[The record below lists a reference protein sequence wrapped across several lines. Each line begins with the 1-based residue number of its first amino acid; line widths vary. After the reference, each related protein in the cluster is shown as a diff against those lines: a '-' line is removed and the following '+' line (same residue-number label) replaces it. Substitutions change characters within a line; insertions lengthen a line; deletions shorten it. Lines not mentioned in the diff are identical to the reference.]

1 MDGIRPDPTPPPLLD
16 ASRYEEA
23 RRRPP
28 PEPAEPEPEPVVLPT
43 RQLVLAAVVLA
54 VCAALLTALL
64 VAILD
69 EDTTV
74 QRVAPPAAP
83 EPGSNRTFDAEVLD
97 IQGVLAKVQP
107 SVVTIETGQTTLR
120 GLFEGAGSGL
130 VVSDDGMILTNS
142 HVIAGAD
149 TIEVR
154 FFDGTTAEAELV
166 GSFPDD
172 DIALVQAVSVVGTVP
187 AELGVAADL
196 RVGDEVVAIGN
207 ALGLGGS
214 PSVTLGIVS
223 AIDRSI
229 DAGLISLDH
238 LIQTDAAI
246 NPGNSGGPLVDTL
259 GRVVGINT
267 AIIDDAQ
274 NIGFAI
280 SIDAVKPLIDELVA
294 GGGSLTPDTAF
305 LGVTTQRV
313 ASVDTAILEQFAVD
327 ATDGAFV
334 EDIIV
339 DSAAARAGMARGD
352 VIVAID
358 GEPVAESEDVAR
370 AVRARRPGDV
380 IELTFVRDGTEQT
393 ARVTLGARGD

>member
-1 MDGIRPDPTPPPLLD
+1 MDGIQRDPTPPPLLD
-16 ASRYEEA
+16 AARYEEA
-23 RRRPP
+23 RRPP
-28 PEPAEPEPEPVVLPT
+28 PAEPPAPEPEPPALPT
-43 RQLVLAAVVLA
+43 RQLALAGIVLA

-64 VAILD
+64 VSIVDDDRL
-69 EDTTV
+69 V

-83 EPGSNRTFDAEVLD
+83 EPGSNLTLDAEVLD

-107 SVVTIETGQTTLR
+107 SVVTIETGQSTFR

-142 HVIAGAD
+142 HVISGAD
-149 TIEVR
+149 TIEVT
-154 FFDGTTAEAELV
+154 FFDGTVAPAELV

-172 DIALVQAVSVVGTVP
+172 DIALIQAESVVGTVP

-207 ALGLGGS
+207 ALNLGGS

-223 AIDRSI
+223 ATDRTI
-229 DAGLISLDH
+229 DAGLISLDD

-246 NPGNSGGPLVDTL
+246 NPGNSGGPLVDAL

-313 ASVDTAILEQFAVD
+313 GTVDASILEQFAVD
-327 ATDGAFV
+327 TAEGAFV

-339 DSAAARAGMARGD
+339 DSAADRAGLARGD

-358 GEPVAESEDVAR
+358 GESVVESEDVAR
-370 AVRARRPGDV
+370 AVRARRPGEV
-380 IELTFVRDGTEQT
+380 IELTFVRGGTEQMT
-393 ARVTLGARGD
+393 QVTLGARGD

>member
-1 MDGIRPDPTPPPLLD
+1 MDGIQRDPTPPPLLD
-16 ASRYEEA
+16 AARYEEA
-23 RRRPP
+23 RRPP
-28 PEPAEPEPEPVVLPT
+28 PAEPPAPEPEPPALPT
-43 RQLVLAAVVLA
+43 RQLALAGIVLA

-64 VAILD
+64 VSIVADDRL
-69 EDTTV
+69 V

-83 EPGSNRTFDAEVLD
+83 EPGSNLTLDAEVLD
-97 IQGVLAKVQP
+97 IQGVLAKVRP
-107 SVVTIETGQTTLR
+107 SVVTIETGQSTFR

-142 HVIAGAD
+142 HVISGAD
-149 TIEVR
+149 TIEVT
-154 FFDGTTAEAELV
+154 FFDGTVAPAELV

-172 DIALVQAVSVVGTVP
+172 DIALIQAESVVGTVP

-207 ALGLGGS
+207 ALNLGGS

-223 AIDRSI
+223 ATDRTI
-229 DAGLISLDH
+229 DAGLISLDD

-246 NPGNSGGPLVDTL
+246 NPGNSGGPLVDAL

-313 ASVDTAILEQFAVD
+313 GTVDASILEQFAVD
-327 ATDGAFV
+327 TAEGAFV

-339 DSAAARAGMARGD
+339 DSAADRAGLARGD

-358 GEPVAESEDVAR
+358 GESVVESEDVAR
-370 AVRARRPGDV
+370 AVRARRPGEV
-380 IELTFVRDGTEQT
+380 IELTFVRGGTEQMT
-393 ARVTLGARGD
+393 QVTLGARGD

>member
-1 MDGIRPDPTPPPLLD
+1 MDGIQRDPTPPPLLD
-16 ASRYEEA
+16 AARYEEA
-23 RRRPP
+23 RRPP
-28 PEPAEPEPEPVVLPT
+28 PAEPPAPEPEPPALPT
-43 RQLVLAAVVLA
+43 RQLALAGIVLA

-64 VAILD
+64 VSIVADDRL
-69 EDTTV
+69 V

-83 EPGSNRTFDAEVLD
+83 EPGSNLTLDAEVLD

-107 SVVTIETGQTTLR
+107 SVVTIETGQSTFR

-142 HVIAGAD
+142 HVISGAD
-149 TIEVR
+149 TIEVT
-154 FFDGTTAEAELV
+154 FFDGTVAPAELV

-172 DIALVQAVSVVGTVP
+172 DIALIQAESVVGTVP

-207 ALGLGGS
+207 ALNLGGS

-223 AIDRSI
+223 ATDRTI
-229 DAGLISLDH
+229 DAGLISLDD

-246 NPGNSGGPLVDTL
+246 NPGNSGGPLVDAL

-313 ASVDTAILEQFAVD
+313 GTVDASILEQFAVD
-327 ATDGAFV
+327 TAEGAFV

-339 DSAAARAGMARGD
+339 DSAADRAGLARGD

-358 GEPVAESEDVAR
+358 GESVVESEDVAR
-370 AVRARRPGDV
+370 AVRARRPGEV
-380 IELTFVRDGTEQT
+380 IELTFVRGGTEQMT
-393 ARVTLGARGD
+393 QVTLGARGD